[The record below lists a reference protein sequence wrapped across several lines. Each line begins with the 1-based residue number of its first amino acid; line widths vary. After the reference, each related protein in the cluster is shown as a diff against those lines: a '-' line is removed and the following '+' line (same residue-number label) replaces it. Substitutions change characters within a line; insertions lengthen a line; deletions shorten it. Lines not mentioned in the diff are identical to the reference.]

1 MKTYRDFEQM
11 KEIQFYKEKFHSIQT
26 SLQFMLKKQDI
37 RNFMVTSANMS
48 EGKSFTS
55 ANIAGIFAEKGN
67 STLLIDADFHRPSLR
82 KYMQITENVGLID
95 CLMGD
100 KTLMECTQETHL
112 PNLRLMPTGIAPL
125 NPSEWVD
132 SIEMKQLIEEAK
144 QQFDYVII
152 DAPPL
157 LPITDSRILSSLCDG
172 VLFVTFAKRTKRSDI
187 KQAMRYLEIADA
199 NVIGSVVN
207 GVAASKSDMKG
218 YRYKY

>member
-1 MKTYRDFEQM
+1 MKTYRDFEQS
-11 KEIQFYKEKFHSIQT
+11 KEIQFYKEKFQSIQT
-26 SLQFMLKKQDI
+26 SLQFMLQKQGI

-48 EGKSFTS
+48 EGKSFMS
-55 ANIAGIFAEKGN
+55 ANIACIFAEKGN
-67 STLLIDADFHRPSLR
+67 KTLLIDADFHRPSLR
-82 KYMQITENVGLID
+82 KYMQISENIGLID
-95 CLMGD
+95 RLMGE
-100 KTLMECTQETHL
+100 KTLMECTQETHQ

-132 SIEMKQLIEEAK
+132 SLEMKQLIEEAK

-187 KQAMRYLEIADA
+187 KQAMRYLDISDA
-199 NVIGSVVN
+199 HVIGSVVN
-207 GVAASKSDMKG
+207 GVPASKNDMKG
-218 YRYKY
+218 YHYKY